1 MVSSVDGSAALDGLS
16 QELSGPPDRLVFSL
30 LRSLTD
36 VVLVGGRTA
45 RAEGYRPVRVTAER
59 QRDRLARGQR
69 ATPLVAVVTRGPG
82 LPPGSPLLAE
92 GAGTLLLTTAAGARA
107 APEGLTAVVAGRD
120 DVDLRAA
127 LAELRARGLAQVL
140 CEGGPALAG
149 ALVAAGLAD
158 ELCLTTSPL
167 LAGGR
172 GPRLLDVAAELRRR
186 VRLQHLLHED
196 GHLLARWTLER

>member
-1 MVSSVDGSAALDGLS
+1 MKALAID
-16 QELSGPPDRLVFSL
+16 PLVFSL

-120 DVDLRAA
+120 HVDLRAPSPS
-127 LAELRARGLAQVL
+127 
-140 CEGGPALAG
+140 CGPAAWPRCS
-149 ALVAAGLAD
+149 ARAA
-158 ELCLTTSPL
+158 
-167 LAGGR
+167 
-172 GPRLLDVAAELRRR
+172 RRWP
-186 VRLQHLLHED
+186 VPS
-196 GHLLARWTLER
+196 